1 MDHLNILKNRRVLLV
16 DDEPDVLETL
26 EELLDMCDTH
36 TASSFDEAV
45 GCLKA
50 NDYDAA
56 ILDIMGVR
64 GHSLLKI
71 TRKKDIPAIMLTAH
85 ALTPDNLKASVE
97 EGADAYVPKDKMV
110 DIALFLSDVL
120 TARKQGKKAN
130 ASWFSMLHPLFD
142 RLFGEDWRKGDDAFW
157 DEFEHRDSGPD
168 NVLGNASNN
177 KSANTKE

>member
-1 MDHLNILKNRRVLLV
+1 MDHLEILKDKRVLLV
-16 DDEPDVLETL
+16 DDEPDILETL
-26 EELLDMCDTH
+26 EELLDTCDTT
-36 TASSFDEAV
+36 TASSFDQAV
-45 GCLKA
+45 KALKH

-56 ILDIMGVR
+56 ILDIMGVQ

-120 TARKQGKKAN
+120 TARKQGKRAN
-130 ASWFSMLHPLFD
+130 ASWFSMLNPLFD
-142 RLFGEDWRKGDDAFW
+142 KLFGEDWRKAD
-157 DEFEHRDSGPD
+157 DEFWNEFEYREPDKGPP
-168 NVLGNASNN
+168 
-177 KSANTKE
+177 KEPL